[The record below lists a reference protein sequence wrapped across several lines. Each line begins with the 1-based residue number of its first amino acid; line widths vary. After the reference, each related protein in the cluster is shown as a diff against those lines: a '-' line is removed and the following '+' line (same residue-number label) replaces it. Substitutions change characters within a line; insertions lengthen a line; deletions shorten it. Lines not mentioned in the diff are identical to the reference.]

1 MSFIQRIWD
10 TDRLAEF
17 ADISMYRLGGEESA
31 GVMDPVHDPHDHG
44 WEDPGIDKI
53 FLFIPIEMSD
63 SGTLDFTISIEQNIE
78 SNSYPETSTR
88 VLRPEIWNS
97 WIEFVYSTRL
107 RLNFNWEL
115 ERRQNGN
122 FVCRPSHSAY
132 PHCPPATFQGSFDMI
147 MLLQDRHN
155 EHRRYL
161 AHRMVGFCS

>member
-17 ADISMYRLGGEESA
+17 ADISMYRLDGEESQLRSWTPCMILA
-31 GVMDPVHDPHDHG
+31 ITPDGKTL
-44 WEDPGIDKI
+44 DKI